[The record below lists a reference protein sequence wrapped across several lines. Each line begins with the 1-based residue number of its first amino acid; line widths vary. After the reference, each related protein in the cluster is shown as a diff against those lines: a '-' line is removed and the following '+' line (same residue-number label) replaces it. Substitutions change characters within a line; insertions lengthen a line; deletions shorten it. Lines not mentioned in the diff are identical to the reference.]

1 MLTVLNKIDRL
12 PSPEGARQASEA
24 FPHAVAISALRGDGI
39 PELLQA
45 VSEKLYATYEPLVV
59 DLPYEEGG
67 LIALFHEMG
76 QVEEVQHHRGG
87 VRIRGRVPGRLVA
100 RYAPFVVGREE
111 QAP

>member
-1 MLTVLNKIDRL
+1 
-12 PSPEGARQASEA
+12 
-24 FPHAVAISALRGDGI
+24 VAISALRGDGI
-39 PELLQA
+39 SALLQA
-45 VSEKLYATYEPLVV
+45 VSEKLYATYEPIVV

-100 RYAPFVVGREE
+100 RYAPFVTRVGTEG
-111 QAP
+111 AA